1 MPYQRYIPIGTLVNV
16 GTVMIGSTIGLLLQ
30 QAFPESI
37 KTIVFQAIGLI
48 TLLLGIQMSL
58 KLPDGYLLHLVFSL
72 IIGGVIGE
80 WLHLDVGFQDLG
92 NQLKSLFQVEA
103 SNFSDGLITAFLI
116 FCVGSVTIVGAIE
129 EGTRGNREL
138 LMVKSLLDGIT
149 SIALA
154 ASYGVGVLFSVVPM
168 LIFQG
173 GITLLAKSVQS
184 LFTGVV
190 IDMISAV
197 GGLLIIALGIRLL
210 GIGEINI
217 ENLLPALLIAG
228 LLVNIPWSLP
238 AFLSQ
243 KQNIKG

>member
-1 MPYQRYIPIGTLVNV
+1 MPYQRYIPVGTLVNI

-37 KTIVFQAIGLI
+37 RIIVFQAIGLI

-80 WLHLDVGFQDLG
+80 WLHLDVGLQNVGD
-92 NQLKSLFQVEA
+92 QLKNLLQVEA

-228 LLVNIPWSLP
+228 LLVNIPLHLP
-238 AFLSQ
+238 AFLRS
-243 KQNIKG
+243 